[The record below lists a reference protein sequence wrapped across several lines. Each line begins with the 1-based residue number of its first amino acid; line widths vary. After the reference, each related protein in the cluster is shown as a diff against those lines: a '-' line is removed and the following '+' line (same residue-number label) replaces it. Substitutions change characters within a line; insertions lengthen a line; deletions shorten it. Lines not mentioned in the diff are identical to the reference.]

1 MPLLIN
7 WPNFSDQLNHLGVG
21 IYNANILE
29 EDEKEKG
36 KKKKGAAQATTEPC
50 QTIVIHVTAGNP
62 APQNMSRS
70 IRCCLNVYI

>member
-7 WPNFSDQLNHLGVG
+7 WPNFSDQLNHLEVG

-36 KKKKGAAQATTEPC
+36 KKKGAAQATTEPC
-50 QTIVIHVTAGNP
+50 QTIVIHVTTCKP
-62 APQNMSRS
+62 VPQNISRS